1 MVQET
6 LTPTLF
12 DKLVGGLTIAGL
24 TDQSD
29 DKEERIAR
37 EQFRNYAIPDLNRF
51 NEKAMRQT
59 LRRDLAWLLNTTNL
73 GASVDL
79 EDYPNVVTSV
89 LKFGVPDL
97 AGQAASRTVIRR
109 RAREIRKA
117 ILTFEPRFE
126 EAGLRVE
133 PLDEIEKINSVTYVI
148 SGDIG
153 SAVRAMPVKFKTDV
167 DAEIASVDVRE

>member
-1 MVQET
+1 MSQGVEQHEARCQRAFLQT
-6 LTPTLF
+6 SLRGDLPVV
-12 DKLVGGLTIAGL
+12 VG
-24 TDQSD
+24 
-29 DKEERIAR
+29 
-37 EQFRNYAIPDLNRF
+37 DL
-51 NEKAMRQT
+51 
-59 LRRDLAWLLNTTNL
+59 L

-79 EDYPNVVTSV
+79 EDYPNVATSV
-89 LKFGVPDL
+89 LNFGVPDL